1 MEACG
6 LEVLLGDPKEQP
18 KEPISV
24 GGGGDGGGNNRCLSL
39 FSATF
44 SCDKTHR
51 RMCTLQTIDTET
63 EFCPPREREP
73 SDKSGKCLLLG
84 DGPGKVERRQHESNE
99 PNVSRQRQ
107 CR

>member
-6 LEVLLGDPKEQP
+6 LEVLFGDIKEQP

-24 GGGGDGGGNNRCLSL
+24 GGGGDGRGNNRCLSL

-51 RMCTLQTIDTET
+51 RICTLQTIDTET
-63 EFCPPREREP
+63 EFCPPLREP
-73 SDKSGKCLLLG
+73 SDKSGKSLLLG
-84 DGPGKVERRQHESNE
+84 HGPGNVERRQHESNE
-99 PNVSRQRQ
+99 
-107 CR
+107 